1 MEGYITYSQLGLLL
15 MFLIVAAVGGYAILT
30 MRNVNAAVKD
40 IGIILKENQEAL
52 GRAIPN
58 IAIAS
63 ENVAAITHDL
73 RTGFSETSKAME
85 TPTRSLRMPW
95 LSGKRPKP
103 SPDSLPPAG
112 NLKRSPLFRPIPLN
126 R

>member
-1 MEGYITYSQLGLLL
+1 MPNGEIPMEGYITYSQVGLLL

-40 IGIILKENQEAL
+40 IGRILKENQEAL
-52 GRAIPN
+52 SRAIPN

-63 ENVAAITHDL
+63 ENVAVITQDL

-85 TPTRSLRMPW
+85 TADQIASYAVVIGETAKAL
-95 LSGKRPKP
+95 
-103 SPDSLPPAG
+103 AG
-112 NLKRSPLFRPIPLN
+112 LFTSRKL
-126 R
+126 